1 MNTIDTS
8 YYSLF
13 GIAPD
18 TAGRIL
24 RAALSKGGDYADIF
38 CEHTVTNELSLRDG
52 EVNAVRSNIDFG
64 AGIRVLSGDRTG
76 YAFSESMSEEALLKA
91 AATAAEIARESKPGT
106 ELPVD
111 CTPVDF
117 TNRYP
122 VISDWEQHT
131 VEERKH
137 YLTMLRDLIH
147 QKSDKV
153 INITARINDSET
165 RILFYNSLGQT
176 YTDLRP
182 MASMSAVIV
191 MKDGD
196 RLENFYSSKS
206 YRKGFEFLSD
216 SLVDE
221 LASDVVNGCS
231 RLFEAGRPSCGE
243 MPVVMGAGSS
253 GILLH
258 EAIGHSFEADFNRKG
273 VSIFS
278 DRMGQVICNREINIV
293 DDGTLPSFRG
303 SVNVD
308 DEGVPGQKTYMV
320 KDGVL
325 NSYLHDRISARY
337 YGVEP
342 TGNGRRESF
351 RYMPIPR
358 MRSTYMENGKSS
370 EEDLIRS
377 VKKGIYVDNF
387 ANGQVQIGAG
397 DFTFYVKSGFMIEDG
412 HLTRPIKDTNIIG
425 NGPEALAGIVGVADN
440 LIVDD
445 STWTCGKGQ
454 YCPVSCGMPS
464 VLVNKLNVGGINE

>member
-64 AGIRVLSGDRTG
+64 AGIRVLSGDKTG

-91 AATAAEIARESKPGT
+91 AATAAEIARDSGPRT
-106 ELPVD
+106 EIPAD
-111 CTPVDF
+111 CTPVNF

-122 VISDWEQHT
+122 VISDWERHT

-165 RILFYNSLGQT
+165 RILFYNALGQT

-216 SLVDE
+216 TLVDE
-221 LASDVVNGCS
+221 LASDVVKGCS

-278 DRMGQVICNREINIV
+278 DRMGQVIP
-293 DDGTLPSFRG
+293 PS
-303 SVNVD
+303 
-308 DEGVPGQKTYMV
+308 
-320 KDGVL
+320 
-325 NSYLHDRISARY
+325 
-337 YGVEP
+337 
-342 TGNGRRESF
+342 
-351 RYMPIPR
+351 
-358 MRSTYMENGKSS
+358 
-370 EEDLIRS
+370 
-377 VKKGIYVDNF
+377 
-387 ANGQVQIGAG
+387 
-397 DFTFYVKSGFMIEDG
+397 
-412 HLTRPIKDTNIIG
+412 
-425 NGPEALAGIVGVADN
+425 VAP
-440 LIVDD
+440 
-445 STWTCGKGQ
+445 STWTTREYRARRPTWSRTECST
-454 YCPVSCGMPS
+454 PTFTTASAPD
-464 VLVNKLNVGGINE
+464 ITA

>member
-1 MNTIDTS
+1 MDEQ
-8 YYSLF
+8 YFRLF
-13 GIAPD
+13 GIGPSE
-18 TAGRIL
+18 AGKLLAEAL
-24 RAALSKGGDYADIF
+24 RKGGDYADIF
-38 CEHTVTNELSLRDG
+38 CEHTVNNELSLRDG
-52 EVNAVRSNIDFG
+52 EVNSVRSNIDFG
-64 AGIRVLSGDRTG
+64 VGIRVVSGDRTG
-76 YAFSESMSEEALLKA
+76 YAFSESTGIGDLMKA
-91 AATAAEIARESKPGT
+91 AATAAEIAGGSSPKVTAPA
-106 ELPVD
+106 D

-117 TNRYP
+117 INRYP
-122 VISDWEQHT
+122 LVSDWEQHS
-131 VEERKH
+131 VEEKKH
-137 YLTMLRDLIH
+137 YLLMLQDLIR
-147 QKSDKV
+147 QASDKV
-153 INITARINDSET
+153 INITGRIGDQQT
-165 RILFYNSLGQT
+165 RVLFFNSLGNV

-182 MASMSAVIV
+182 MALMSSVIV
-191 MKDGD
+191 MQKGS
-196 RLENFYSSKS
+196 RMENFYASKS
-206 YRKGFEFLSD
+206 YRKGFEFLSEQ
-216 SLVDE
+216 LVRDLADE
-221 LASDVVNGCS
+221 VVKGCS
-231 RLFEAGRPSCGE
+231 RLFEAGRPPCGE

-278 DRMGQVICNREINIV
+278 DRMGKVICNREINIV

-320 KDGVL
+320 RNGIL
-325 NSYLHDRISARY
+325 NSYLHDRISARH

-358 MRSTYMENGKSS
+358 MRSTYMENGSAS

-397 DFTFYVKSGFMIEDG
+397 DFTFYVKSGYMIEDG
-412 HLTRPIKDTNIIG
+412 RLTRPIKDTNIIG
-425 NGPEALAGIVGVADN
+425 NGPEALAAITGVADN

-464 VLVNKLNVGGINE
+464 VLVGKLNVGGINE

>member
-76 YAFSESMSEEALLKA
+76 YAFSESMSKEALLKA

-106 ELPVD
+106 ELPAD

-122 VISDWEQHT
+122 VISDWEQHS
-131 VEERKH
+131 VEERKY

-216 SLVDE
+216 TLVEE
-221 LASDVVNGCS
+221 LASDVVKGCS

-243 MPVVMGAGSS
+243 MPVVMGAGSLRPTS
-253 GILLH
+253 TARAYPSSLTGWDRSSATARSTLWTTAPCPRS
-258 EAIGHSFEADFNRKG
+258 EALSTWMTRACPVRKHTW
-273 VSIFS
+273 SRTECSTPTFTTAS
-278 DRMGQVICNREINIV
+278 
-293 DDGTLPSFRG
+293 
-303 SVNVD
+303 
-308 DEGVPGQKTYMV
+308 VPGIT
-320 KDGVL
+320 
-325 NSYLHDRISARY
+325 A
-337 YGVEP
+337 
-342 TGNGRRESF
+342 
-351 RYMPIPR
+351 
-358 MRSTYMENGKSS
+358 
-370 EEDLIRS
+370 
-377 VKKGIYVDNF
+377 
-387 ANGQVQIGAG
+387 
-397 DFTFYVKSGFMIEDG
+397 
-412 HLTRPIKDTNIIG
+412 
-425 NGPEALAGIVGVADN
+425 
-440 LIVDD
+440 
-445 STWTCGKGQ
+445 
-454 YCPVSCGMPS
+454 
-464 VLVNKLNVGGINE
+464 